1 MSTARRQVLVRVAAA
16 GIGAWNALIREPG
29 KFMLQG

>member
-1 MSTARRQVLVRVAAA
+1 VLVRVAAA
-16 GIGAWNALIREPG
+16 GIGAWNALVREPR